1 MPMKE
6 KYSLLELNSMVR
18 QTIELGMD
26 DEYWVEAEVAE
37 LHINHGHCYM
47 QLVQKEEGSN
57 TAVAQARAICW
68 RGSWVMLSA
77 YFLRIVGQP
86 LSAGMKVLF
95 RVYANFH
102 ESFGFSWI
110 VSDVNPEFS
119 LGDLARRRQ
128 EIIRQLKAEG
138 VFEMQK
144 QLSLPLFAQR
154 IAVISS
160 ATAAGYGDFCNQL
173 EGNSYNFKFA
183 VELFPAIMQGEQ
195 TERSVIEALDKI
207 YARVPDFDVVVII
220 RGGGATA
227 DMSGFDTL
235 ALAENVANFPL
246 PIITGIGHER
256 DECVIDM
263 VAYQR
268 VKTPTAAAAFLVDH
282 LAEVESLIDDC
293 KERIARAVSQRIEL
307 EKNRVG
313 KLQAVIPQL
322 VLNYTLSEGRRLDR
336 LMASMRSAAE
346 VQISSAI
353 RKISLLEQSLAQ
365 RALMTLERNR
375 HTLELLSQRTS
386 SLDPKLLL
394 KRGYTMTLQNGKIVR
409 SASSLKSGDKIVTA
423 FADGDVGST
432 VD

>member
-1 MPMKE
+1 
-6 KYSLLELNSMVR
+6 
-18 QTIELGMD
+18 
-26 DEYWVEAEVAE
+26 
-37 LHINHGHCYM
+37 
-47 QLVQKEEGSN
+47 
-57 TAVAQARAICW
+57 
-68 RGSWVMLSA
+68 
-77 YFLRIVGQP
+77 
-86 LSAGMKVLF
+86 
-95 RVYANFH
+95 
-102 ESFGFSWI
+102 
-110 VSDVNPEFS
+110 
-119 LGDLARRRQ
+119 
-128 EIIRQLKAEG
+128 
-138 VFEMQK
+138 MQK

-173 EGNSYNFKFA
+173 EGNSYSFKFA

-293 KERIARAVSQRIEL
+293 KGRIARAVSQRIEL

-353 RKISLLEQSLAQ
+353 RKVSLLEQSLAQ

-375 HTLELLSQRTS
+375 HVLELLSQRTS

-394 KRGYTMTLQNGKIVR
+394 KRGYTMTLQNGRIVR